1 MYLFAAGLLLVIT
14 ITGVLSYGRAFWSA
28 MNGSERNG
36 NSTRPNKGPKGPIM
50 VRFLE
55 AALIVA
61 FFMLVKLLMLYF
73 FLYSKSEKLR
83 WRLMLIMPTLNDR
96 RK

>member
-1 MYLFAAGLLLVIT
+1 MFLSATGLLLVIT
-14 ITGVLSYGRAFWSA
+14 MTGVLSYGRAFLSA
-28 MNGSERNG
+28 MNGSG
-36 NSTRPNKGPKGPIM
+36 QSGSSTRPNKGTIRPKA

-55 AALIVA
+55 ATLIVA
-61 FFMLVKLLMLYF
+61 FFVLIKSAMLYF
-73 FLYSKSEKLR
+73 WLYSRSEQLR

>member
-1 MYLFAAGLLLVIT
+1 MSLFAAGLLLVIT
-14 ITGVLSYGRAFWSA
+14 ITGALSYGRVFWNA
-28 MNGSERNG
+28 TNGSGQSG
-36 NSTRPNKGPKGPIM
+36 NSTRPNKGPKIPKL

-83 WRLMLIMPTLNDR
+83 WRLMPIMRTRIDR
-96 RK
+96 ER